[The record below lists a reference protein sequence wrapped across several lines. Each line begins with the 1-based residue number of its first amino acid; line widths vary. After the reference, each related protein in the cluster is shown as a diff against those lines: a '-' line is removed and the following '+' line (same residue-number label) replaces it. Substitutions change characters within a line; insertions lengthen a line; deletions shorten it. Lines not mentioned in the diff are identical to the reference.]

1 MPDLI
6 HYLKSSRSA
15 IEVLEVLRKILP
27 IIAFI
32 PPLLIL
38 YFLFP
43 TSFETTWKGRTFY
56 LFFIWLA
63 FLEVILNWEK
73 IQGVRLN
80 RARSKRT
87 AVLAVVLLLPT
98 IYVVVA
104 TQCGLNT
111 AITNWASH
119 IVLPSLVDWVSLSTE
134 YLVFTALFALI
145 ISVSFGFGHLKD
157 FALSTLFLG
166 VIGIIY
172 TIDNFYPGGNFT
184 PFQLPVPVTTQ
195 LAANVLNMMGYTTK
209 MSQVTDP
216 TYGRVTY
223 LAVTDPR
230 TARFAGFDVAWPCA
244 GIESLIIYTLTILIF
259 LKGSDF
265 SWKQR
270 AAYFSIGAVVTYFI
284 NVLRIVTIFILGL
297 DYGINSQQVND
308 FHYYYGQLY
317 SITWI
322 VSYPLIIIG
331 SQILWSKIQSHRIA
345 NDLQVKTVPPTV
357 AA

>member
-6 HYLKSSRSA
+6 HHLKTSKRA
-15 IEVLEVLRKILP
+15 TEILETLKKTLP

-32 PPLLIL
+32 PPLLVL
-38 YFLFP
+38 YILFP
-43 TSFETTWKGRTFY
+43 ASFETTWKGRTFY

-80 RARSKRT
+80 RASTKRT
-87 AVLAVVLLLPT
+87 AALAAVLLLPT

-104 TQCGLNT
+104 TQYGLNT
-111 AITNWASH
+111 AITSWASH
-119 IVLPSLVDWVSLSTE
+119 VVLPSLVDWVSLSTE

-145 ISVSFGFGHLKD
+145 ISVSFGIGHLKD

-166 VIGIIY
+166 AIGVIY
-172 TIDNFYPGGNFT
+172 MIDNFYPGGNFT
-184 PFQLPVPVTTQ
+184 LFQLPVPVTTQ
-195 LAANVLNMMGYTTK
+195 LAANVLNLMGYTTK
-209 MSQVTDP
+209 MSQVIDP

-223 LAVTDPR
+223 LAVTDPATQR
-230 TARFAGFDVAWPCA
+230 VAGFGVAWPCA
-244 GIESLIIYTLTILIF
+244 GIESLIIYTITILIF
-259 LKGSDF
+259 LKGSHF

-270 AAYFSIGAVVTYFI
+270 AAYFSIGAVITYFI
-284 NVLRIVTIFILGL
+284 NVLRIVTIFILGI

-331 SQILWSKIQSHRIA
+331 SQILWSKIQSRRIT
-345 NDLQVKTVPPTV
+345 NDLQVKTVRPTV